1 MIRGL
6 MAAACSRVASGGGI
20 NPPWSAVALLLHGD
34 ASVADS
40 SSFARSN
47 TSGSNAPLIDTTE
60 KKYGAGSLYFNSGGS
75 RFLRYTDGTGLGI
88 GTGDFTIEFW
98 LNTTFDATGLSGS
111 EPRLFAPASS
121 ADQSG
126 GLQIWIS
133 KGAAGSAN
141 RVQLG
146 SPTGGSVAIVSSVD
160 AVNDGAWRH
169 VAIVRASG
177 VSKIFLDGVL
187 KQSASDSNNY
197 TRWGTEGLYMASWVG
212 SGGYFTGRMDD
223 VRITVGHAR
232 YSAEFTPPSAAF
244 PDG

>member
-6 MAAACSRVASGGGI
+6 MAAAASHVASGGGI
-20 NPPWSAVALLLHGD
+20 NPTWSAVALLLHGD
-34 ASVADS
+34 SSVADS

-47 TSGSNAPLIDTTE
+47 TSGSYAPLIDTAE

-98 LNTTFDATGLSGS
+98 INTTFNATSLGTS

-160 AVNDGAWRH
+160 AVNDGSWHH

-177 VSKIFLDGVL
+177 TSKIFLDGVL

-212 SGGYFTGRMDD
+212 SGGYFIGRLDD
-223 VRITVGHAR
+223 VRITVGHAL
-232 YSAEFTPPSAAF
+232 YSANFTPPASAF
-244 PDG
+244 PNS